1 VVRQPL
7 TTLSNTEGRAIS
19 RVANGVQNVQ
29 AVQMVQNVLNDWN
42 TLNELNGFAGKA
54 AKPARFEAYSSI
66 CSVSRLFLGPC
77 IIEAGNQERETFIDE
92 GQAMTPRPVFRELL
106 KRDRLLIAPGCFDG
120 LSARLVQE
128 AGFEAAYLS
137 GGAVARSMGIPDIG
151 LVTMS
156 ESLERAAQVV
166 AAVAVPVIADAD
178 TGYGNAINLVRT
190 VRELERTGVTA
201 IHIEDQ
207 ITPKRCG
214 HLDGKEVITLMEMEN
229 KLRAALAARTD
240 PDFCIIARTD
250 ARGVLGFDEAIK
262 RGRAFAELGVD
273 AVFIEAPQSEAE
285 LERIPKLLAGVPL
298 LVNVFK
304 GGKTPML
311 PAARLEQMGYRIAI
325 YPSETQRAAIHA
337 MRSVLGLLRK
347 DGTTE
352 AMDENLT
359 SFTERDQV
367 VGLDE
372 WQSLERRYLATND
385 K

>member
-1 VVRQPL
+1 
-7 TTLSNTEGRAIS
+7 
-19 RVANGVQNVQ
+19 
-29 AVQMVQNVLNDWN
+29 
-42 TLNELNGFAGKA
+42 
-54 AKPARFEAYSSI
+54 
-66 CSVSRLFLGPC
+66 
-77 IIEAGNQERETFIDE
+77 
-92 GQAMTPRPVFRELL
+92 MTPRQTLKQLL
-106 KRDRLLIAPGCFDG
+106 KRNKLLVAPGCFDG

-156 ESLERAAQVV
+156 ESIERAAQVV
-166 AAVAVPVIADAD
+166 SVINLPIIADAD
-178 TGYGNAINLVRT
+178 TGYGNAVNLVRT
-190 VRELERTGVTA
+190 VREFERAGVAA

-214 HLDGKEVITLMEMEN
+214 HLDGKEVISLGEMTQ
-229 KLRAALAARTD
+229 KLQAALAARTD

-250 ARGVLGFDEAIK
+250 ARGVNGFDDAIK
-262 RGRAFAELGVD
+262 RGQAFAKLGVD
-273 AVFIEAPQSEAE
+273 AIFVEAPQSEEELAE
-285 LERIPKLLAGVPL
+285 IPRRIPNIPL

-311 PAARLEQMGYRIAI
+311 PVERLEKMGYRIAI

-337 MRSVLGLLRK
+337 MRNALSTLMR

-352 AMDENLT
+352 SIDAALT
-359 SFTERDQV
+359 TFKERDKV
-367 VGLDE
+367 VDLDG
-372 WQSLERRYLATND
+372 WQKIEKDYMAVAEER